1 MTASVDDIDAL
12 ARRLMIQLVDETPF
26 APPFESIHHDG
37 AGGGFVPRPG
47 PPGRVRPLLAAV
59 ASVAIVAGGL
69 GAVTNLRSA
78 EPAATASP
86 TAQQLPSDVPDGW
99 VLDRVLGPG
108 SFVETGMR
116 PQITMYATSASPL
129 GPIVAVI
136 QYGSGPTPTNANIV
150 ETETADGRRVVLSDT
165 AIAGVRAIDI
175 QATPSTW
182 VTLNGRDVSDDTLI
196 RLAETATV
204 TADGFARLETTALE
218 QTGLTPVGEGTLKNL
233 PFSGGRDWDPG
244 SIPAGTTVSSY
255 TSPDVDG
262 HIDLNTYI
270 ATPFDRA
277 ALGLHFAP
285 SQRPEDPQGW
295 FRVDTGMD
303 TTTGWFV
310 ERNGYTHVVLGPTEA
325 SAAMRTI
332 LETLTPVDD
341 ASWVERAKAL
351 GSPTAD
357 ETSAATTIVVDTTVR
372 SAAPAGPERQ
382 ELSTRTEALDDGSY
396 LLTISDTSGTAT
408 QLQVAFIGRRLIV
421 TPQEPALAELVVEQ
435 DIGNLMGP
443 SAAAT
448 FTPAGSLTVV
458 AAPSSTSADHAEI
471 TSGGTTYVVEL
482 IQLDDTYSIVI
493 AVLLV
498 GPDEDSYPQIV
509 LTANGQVVE
518 TL

>member
-1 MTASVDDIDAL
+1 MTASVADIDAL
-12 ARRLMIQLVDETPF
+12 ARRLMIQLVDETPL
-26 APPFESIHHDG
+26 APPFESIHHDD

-69 GAVTNLRSA
+69 GLVTYLRSA

-86 TAQQLPSDVPDGW
+86 TAQQLPSVVPDGW

-108 SFVETGMR
+108 SFVETGLR
-116 PQITMYATSASPL
+116 PQITLYATSASPL
-129 GPIVAVI
+129 GPIVAVV
-136 QYGSGPTPTNANIV
+136 QYGSGPTSTSANIV

-165 AIAGVRAIDI
+165 YIAGVRAIDI
-175 QATPSTW
+175 QATPSSW

-196 RLAETATV
+196 VLAETASV
-204 TADGFARLETTALE
+204 TADGFARLDTTALE
-218 QTGLTPVGEGTLKNL
+218 QAGLTPVGEGTLWNL

-255 TSPDVDG
+255 MSPDVDG
-262 HIDLNTYI
+262 HIDLNTYM

-277 ALGLHFAP
+277 ALGLHLGPA
-285 SQRPEDPQGW
+285 QRPEDPQGW

-310 ERNGYTHVVLGPTEA
+310 ERDGYTHVVLGPTEA
-325 SAAMRTI
+325 TAAMRTI

-341 ASWVERAKAL
+341 ATWVERAKAL

-357 ETSAATTIVVDTTVR
+357 ETSAATTIAVDTTAR

-382 ELSTRTEALDDGSY
+382 ELSTRTELQDDGSR
-396 LLTISDTSGTAT
+396 LLTISDTSGSAT
-408 QLQVAFIGRRLIV
+408 QLRVAFIGRRLIV
-421 TPQEPALAELVVEQ
+421 TPQDPALAEFPVER
-435 DIGNLMGP
+435 DIGNLMGLS
-443 SAAAT
+443 SAVN
-448 FTPAGSLTVV
+448 FTPAGSLIVLT
-458 AAPSSTSADHAEI
+458 APSTTSADHAEI

-482 IQLDDTYSIVI
+482 IQIDDTYPIVI

-498 GPDEDSYPQIV
+498 GPDEDSNPQIV
-509 LTANGQVVE
+509 LTGNGQVVE